1 MDEFYRVIED
11 KIRQS
16 GYEGPADGEEIYNDI
31 CDQME
36 DKEEGVYVFMS
47 KKTDHIFFEYKVEIF
62 EDQFNLS
69 YIDLHTPEKV
79 FHVDFD
85 S

>member
-11 KIRQS
+11 KIRRS
-16 GYEGPADGEEIYNDI
+16 GYDGPTDGEDIYNDI

-36 DKEEGVYVFMS
+36 NKEEGVYVFMS
-47 KKTDHIFFEYKVEIF
+47 KKTEDIFFEYKVEIF

-69 YIDLHTPEKV
+69 YIDLHTPDNP
-79 FHVDFD
+79 FHVDID

>member
-11 KIRQS
+11 KIRRS
-16 GYEGPADGEEIYNDI
+16 GYDGPADGEDIYNDI

-47 KKTDHIFFEYKVEIF
+47 KKTEDIFFEYKVEIF

-69 YIDLHTPEKV
+69 YIDLHTPDRKSV
-79 FHVDFD
+79 V
-85 S
+85 